1 MNYCVT
7 DKASGKNVDFD
18 FNPTDESKKAIFR
31 SKEDA
36 FYFMDCAIR
45 SKSGEEG
52 IESGRGKFEVKE
64 AN

>member
-45 SKSGEEG
+45 NKSGEEG